1 MKKMLAIIVCA
12 VLLGA
17 LAVLSGCGV
26 KSDTL
31 ESLILAA
38 QAIENRNYND
48 FNRYVNVER
57 LANQIVDLMFDEM
70 ESRSY
75 ARAKKLLRFGE
86 KFSKPYLVEETKKQI
101 EKRIEDG
108 TLAKQIPG
116 LRELP
121 SSSALIKL
129 FTYFGVAESDGKH
142 YEIIEVKRTRDDE
155 EELKI
160 KVRTSADDDWLLLH
174 LRSRKFGD
182 HYRLR
187 DVVNLREVA
196 MDLWQDW
203 QD

>member
-1 MKKMLAIIVCA
+1 MPMKKMLAIVVCA
-12 VLLGA
+12 VSLGA

-38 QAIENRNYND
+38 QAIESRNYND

-70 ESRSY
+70 ESRSH

-108 TLAKQIPG
+108 TLAK
-116 LRELP
+116 
-121 SSSALIKL
+121 
-129 FTYFGVAESDGKH
+129 
-142 YEIIEVKRTRDDE
+142 
-155 EELKI
+155 
-160 KVRTSADDDWLLLH
+160 
-174 LRSRKFGD
+174 
-182 HYRLR
+182 
-187 DVVNLREVA
+187 
-196 MDLWQDW
+196 
-203 QD
+203 